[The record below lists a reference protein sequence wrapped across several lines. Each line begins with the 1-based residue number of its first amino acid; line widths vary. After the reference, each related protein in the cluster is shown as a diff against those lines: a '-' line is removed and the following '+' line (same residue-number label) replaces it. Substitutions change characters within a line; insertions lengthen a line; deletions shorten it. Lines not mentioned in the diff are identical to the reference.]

1 MTAIFGGVFAVIVS
15 RWFAMALVAFA
26 IALAPIVAKAEKPW
40 WDPLN
45 VTGNDNPK
53 ASAHKPAAKKDSS
66 WFKMPGFGGDSAK
79 KPATR
84 KSEPSTL
91 AKVNN
96 STKKFFTGA
105 ADALTPWDNKKPA
118 AKKQPTGYG
127 TGSQKS
133 LVRGKQKEQDK
144 GNILTSWWKDKE
156 PEQKRPKTVPDFIS
170 GERP

>member
-1 MTAIFGGVFAVIVS
+1 VNVS
-15 RWFAMALVAFA
+15 RWFAMTLVALVV
-26 IALAPIVAKAEKPW
+26 ALAPIAANAEKPW

-45 VTGNDNPK
+45 VTGNDKPK
-53 ASAHKPAAKKDSS
+53 ASAYKPAARKDSS
-66 WFKMPGFGGDSAK
+66 WFKLPGFGDSSAK

-84 KSEPSTL
+84 KNEPSTL
-91 AKVNN
+91 TKMNN
-96 STKKFFTGA
+96 STKRFFSGA

-118 AKKQPTGYG
+118 ARKSPTGYG

-133 LVRGKQKEQDK
+133 LVRGKQKEEDK

-156 PEQKRPKTVPDFIS
+156 PEQKRPNTPSDFIA